1 LGCGDA
7 PRGPATRL
15 LPRLFLPVYRLRND
29 RDWLTEDE
37 AHALRDLLDAYLTR
51 RGDLPDRVHRAIS
64 LSEGVVHNRVIEGA
78 LNLVVIG
85 LESLLNTN
93 RVQVRRQMMTRIPL
107 LAAEVGVDGVD
118 EAFADQMYDHRS
130 RAAHG
135 AQVPLPPAAPEQAFG
150 GGQIDAAYLAKV
162 ALLQDVLR
170 ATTRKAIE
178 DPAFAGGLRQRRRNS
193 RTLAGRFQR
202 RAAVRR
208 RRHRGGNPAGGRR
221 HGDG

>member
-1 LGCGDA
+1 
-7 PRGPATRL
+7 
-15 LPRLFLPVYRLRND
+15 
-29 RDWLTEDE
+29 
-37 AHALRDLLDAYLTR
+37 LTR

-64 LSEGVVHNRVIEGA
+64 LSEGVVHNPVIERA

-93 RVQVRRQMMTRIPL
+93 RVQVTRQMVTRIPL

-118 EAFADQMYDHRS
+118 EAFADEMYDHRS

-162 ALLQDVLR
+162 ALLQDLLR

-178 DPAFAGGLRQRRRNS
+178 DPAFAAVFADDAAIRGRWPVVFRGAGL
-193 RTLAGRFQR
+193 
-202 RAAVRR
+202 
-208 RRHRGGNPAGGRR
+208 
-221 HGDG
+221 